1 MKKVFFGVLLA
12 MADLATWVMML
23 MLFLPIGQQVSL
35 VFGLVA
41 GLCSALGYWL
51 IMRGA
56 EELPQTQFWYYAGL
70 FSKIL
75 CAYTAAMTILDAVQQ
90 LGLFTL
96 HLPAMVENILYYV
109 TDLGSFFVMYFC
121 VLGVRDLQYVARKNL
136 FAGEIYKCFTL
147 NSIGKIKNYFS
158 SDDLYSVCIVSRALI
173 NFCGFVVSG
182 FADEYFISLC
192 IIAITILEIVCACLN
207 SDLGFCFENVSKL
220 CSYSSFKVF
229 CLVSGNYLY
238 GVISVYKQR
247 KYIIGKM

>member
-12 MADLATWVMML
+12 MADLAAWVMML
-23 MLFLPIGQQVSL
+23 MLFLPIGPQVSL

-41 GLCSALGYWL
+41 GVCSALGYWL

-75 CAYTAAMTILDAVQQ
+75 CAYTAAMTILDLLQQ

-96 HLPAMVENILYYV
+96 NLPTLVSNILYYV

-136 FAGEIYKCFTL
+136 FAGEIYKCFTAWVVIRL
-147 NSIGKIKNYFS
+147 LASLIFQW
-158 SDDLYSVCIVSRALI
+158 LYLAAVVAYVVMLVYYGRAAWAYDKR
-173 NFCGFVVSG
+173 NPYQQ
-182 FADEYFISLC
+182 D
-192 IIAITILEIVCACLN
+192 
-207 SDLGFCFENVSKL
+207 
-220 CSYSSFKVF
+220 
-229 CLVSGNYLY
+229 
-238 GVISVYKQR
+238 
-247 KYIIGKM
+247 

>member
-12 MADLATWVMML
+12 MADLAAWVMML
-23 MLFLPIGQQVSL
+23 MLFLPIGPQVSL

-41 GLCSALGYWL
+41 GVCSALGYWL

-75 CAYTAAMTILDAVQQ
+75 CAYTAAMTILDLLQQ

-96 HLPAMVENILYYV
+96 NLPTLVSNVLYYV

-136 FAGEIYKCFTL
+136 FAGEIYKCFTAWVVIRL
-147 NSIGKIKNYFS
+147 LASLIFQW
-158 SDDLYSVCIVSRALI
+158 LYLAAVVAYVVMLVYYGRAAWAYDKR
-173 NFCGFVVSG
+173 NPYQ
-182 FADEYFISLC
+182 E
-192 IIAITILEIVCACLN
+192 
-207 SDLGFCFENVSKL
+207 
-220 CSYSSFKVF
+220 
-229 CLVSGNYLY
+229 
-238 GVISVYKQR
+238 
-247 KYIIGKM
+247 

>member
-136 FAGEIYKCFTL
+136 FAGEIYKCFTAWVVL
-147 NSIGKIKNYFS
+147 RLVASLIFQW
-158 SDDLYSVCIVSRALI
+158 LYV
-173 NFCGFVVSG
+173 
-182 FADEYFISLC
+182 
-192 IIAITILEIVCACLN
+192 IAIGAYV
-207 SDLGFCFENVSKL
+207 VM
-220 CSYSSFKVF
+220 
-229 CLVSGNYLY
+229 LVYY
-238 GVISVYKQR
+238 GRAAWAYDKRNPYQE
-247 KYIIGKM
+247 

>member
-136 FAGEIYKCFTL
+136 FAGEIYKCFTAWVVIRL
-147 NSIGKIKNYFS
+147 LASLIFQW
-158 SDDLYSVCIVSRALI
+158 LYV
-173 NFCGFVVSG
+173 
-182 FADEYFISLC
+182 
-192 IIAITILEIVCACLN
+192 IAIGAYV
-207 SDLGFCFENVSKL
+207 VM
-220 CSYSSFKVF
+220 
-229 CLVSGNYLY
+229 LVYY
-238 GVISVYKQR
+238 GRAAWAYDKRNPYQE
-247 KYIIGKM
+247 

>member
-136 FAGEIYKCFTL
+136 FAGEIYKCFTAWVVL
-147 NSIGKIKNYFS
+147 RLVASLIFQW
-158 SDDLYSVCIVSRALI
+158 LYV
-173 NFCGFVVSG
+173 
-182 FADEYFISLC
+182 
-192 IIAITILEIVCACLN
+192 IAIGAYV
-207 SDLGFCFENVSKL
+207 VM
-220 CSYSSFKVF
+220 
-229 CLVSGNYLY
+229 LVYY
-238 GVISVYKQR
+238 GRAAWAYDKRNPYQE
-247 KYIIGKM
+247 Y

>member
-23 MLFLPIGQQVSL
+23 MLFLPIGPQVSL

-121 VLGVRDLQYVARKNL
+121 VLGVRDLQYVALKNL
-136 FAGEIYKCFTL
+136 FAGEIYKCFTAWVVIRL
-147 NSIGKIKNYFS
+147 LASLIFQW
-158 SDDLYSVCIVSRALI
+158 LYV
-173 NFCGFVVSG
+173 
-182 FADEYFISLC
+182 
-192 IIAITILEIVCACLN
+192 IAIGAYV
-207 SDLGFCFENVSKL
+207 VM
-220 CSYSSFKVF
+220 
-229 CLVSGNYLY
+229 LVYY
-238 GVISVYKQR
+238 GRAAWAYDKRNPYQQD
-247 KYIIGKM
+247 

>member
-23 MLFLPIGQQVSL
+23 MLFLPIGPHLST
-35 VFGLVA
+35 VFAVVT

-75 CAYTAAMTILDAVQQ
+75 CAYTAAMTILDVVQQ

-136 FAGEIYKCFTL
+136 FAAQIYKCFTAWVVIRL
-147 NSIGKIKNYFS
+147 LASLIFQW
-158 SDDLYSVCIVSRALI
+158 LYLAA
-173 NFCGFVVSG
+173 VV
-182 FADEYFISLC
+182 A
-192 IIAITILEIVCACLN
+192 
-207 SDLGFCFENVSKL
+207 
-220 CSYSSFKVF
+220 
-229 CLVSGNYLY
+229 
-238 GVISVYKQR
+238 
-247 KYIIGKM
+247 YIIMLVYYGRAAWAYDKRNPYQE

>member
-12 MADLATWVMML
+12 MADLAAWVMML
-23 MLFLPIGQQVSL
+23 MLFLPIGRQVSL

-41 GLCSALGYWL
+41 GVCSALGYWL

-75 CAYTAAMTILDAVQQ
+75 CAYTAAMTILDFVQQ

-96 HLPAMVENILYYV
+96 NLPAMLSNILYYV

-136 FAGEIYKCFTL
+136 FAGEIYKCFTAWVVIRL
-147 NSIGKIKNYFS
+147 LASLIFQW
-158 SDDLYSVCIVSRALI
+158 LY
-173 NFCGFVVSG
+173 
-182 FADEYFISLC
+182 
-192 IIAITILEIVCACLN
+192 IIAIGAYIVM
-207 SDLGFCFENVSKL
+207 
-220 CSYSSFKVF
+220 
-229 CLVSGNYLY
+229 LVYY
-238 GVISVYKQR
+238 GRAAWAYDKRNPYQQD
-247 KYIIGKM
+247 

>member
-23 MLFLPIGQQVSL
+23 MLFLPIGPQVSL

-136 FAGEIYKCFTL
+136 FAGEIYKCFTAWVVL
-147 NSIGKIKNYFS
+147 RLVASLIFQW
-158 SDDLYSVCIVSRALI
+158 LYLAAVVAYVVMLVYYGRAAWAYDKR
-173 NFCGFVVSG
+173 NPYQQ
-182 FADEYFISLC
+182 D
-192 IIAITILEIVCACLN
+192 
-207 SDLGFCFENVSKL
+207 
-220 CSYSSFKVF
+220 
-229 CLVSGNYLY
+229 
-238 GVISVYKQR
+238 
-247 KYIIGKM
+247 

>member
-12 MADLATWVMML
+12 MADLAAWVMML
-23 MLFLPIGQQVSL
+23 MLFLPIGPHLST
-35 VFGLVA
+35 VFAVVT

-75 CAYTAAMTILDAVQQ
+75 CAYTAAMTILDVVQQ

-96 HLPAMVENILYYV
+96 HLPAMVENILFYI

-136 FAGEIYKCFTL
+136 FAAQIYKCFTAWVVIRL
-147 NSIGKIKNYFS
+147 LASLIFQW
-158 SDDLYSVCIVSRALI
+158 LYLAAAVAYVVMLVYYGRAAWAYDKR
-173 NFCGFVVSG
+173 NPYQQ
-182 FADEYFISLC
+182 D
-192 IIAITILEIVCACLN
+192 
-207 SDLGFCFENVSKL
+207 
-220 CSYSSFKVF
+220 
-229 CLVSGNYLY
+229 
-238 GVISVYKQR
+238 
-247 KYIIGKM
+247 

>member
-12 MADLATWVMML
+12 MADLAAWVMML
-23 MLFLPIGQQVSL
+23 MLFLPIGPHLST
-35 VFGLVA
+35 VFAVVT

-75 CAYTAAMTILDAVQQ
+75 CAYTAAMTILDVVQQ

-96 HLPAMVENILYYV
+96 HLPAMVSNILFYI

-136 FAGEIYKCFTL
+136 FAAQIYKCFTAWVVIRL
-147 NSIGKIKNYFS
+147 LASLLFQW
-158 SDDLYSVCIVSRALI
+158 LYLAA
-173 NFCGFVVSG
+173 VV
-182 FADEYFISLC
+182 A
-192 IIAITILEIVCACLN
+192 
-207 SDLGFCFENVSKL
+207 
-220 CSYSSFKVF
+220 
-229 CLVSGNYLY
+229 
-238 GVISVYKQR
+238 
-247 KYIIGKM
+247 YIIMLVYYGRAAWAYDKRNPYQQN

>member
-23 MLFLPIGQQVSL
+23 MLFLPIGPQVSL

-136 FAGEIYKCFTL
+136 FAGEIYKCFTAWVVIRL
-147 NSIGKIKNYFS
+147 LASLIFQW
-158 SDDLYSVCIVSRALI
+158 LYV
-173 NFCGFVVSG
+173 
-182 FADEYFISLC
+182 
-192 IIAITILEIVCACLN
+192 IAIGAYV
-207 SDLGFCFENVSKL
+207 VM
-220 CSYSSFKVF
+220 
-229 CLVSGNYLY
+229 LVYY
-238 GVISVYKQR
+238 GRAAWAYDKRNPYQE
-247 KYIIGKM
+247 

>member
-23 MLFLPIGQQVSL
+23 MLFLPIGPQVSL

-136 FAGEIYKCFTL
+136 FAGEIYKCFTAWVVL
-147 NSIGKIKNYFS
+147 RLVASLIFQW
-158 SDDLYSVCIVSRALI
+158 LYV
-173 NFCGFVVSG
+173 
-182 FADEYFISLC
+182 
-192 IIAITILEIVCACLN
+192 IAIGAYV
-207 SDLGFCFENVSKL
+207 VM
-220 CSYSSFKVF
+220 
-229 CLVSGNYLY
+229 LVYY
-238 GVISVYKQR
+238 GRAAWAYDKRNPYQQD
-247 KYIIGKM
+247 

>member
-136 FAGEIYKCFTL
+136 FAGEIYKCFTAWVVIRL
-147 NSIGKIKNYFS
+147 LASLIFQW
-158 SDDLYSVCIVSRALI
+158 LYV
-173 NFCGFVVSG
+173 
-182 FADEYFISLC
+182 
-192 IIAITILEIVCACLN
+192 IAIGAYV
-207 SDLGFCFENVSKL
+207 VM
-220 CSYSSFKVF
+220 
-229 CLVSGNYLY
+229 LVYY
-238 GVISVYKQR
+238 GRAAWAYDKRNPYQQ
-247 KYIIGKM
+247 

>member
-23 MLFLPIGQQVSL
+23 MLFLPIGPQVSL

-136 FAGEIYKCFTL
+136 FAGEIYKCFTAWVVL
-147 NSIGKIKNYFS
+147 RLVASLIFQW
-158 SDDLYSVCIVSRALI
+158 LYV
-173 NFCGFVVSG
+173 
-182 FADEYFISLC
+182 
-192 IIAITILEIVCACLN
+192 IAIGAYV
-207 SDLGFCFENVSKL
+207 VM
-220 CSYSSFKVF
+220 
-229 CLVSGNYLY
+229 LVYY
-238 GVISVYKQR
+238 GRAAWAYDKRNPYQQ
-247 KYIIGKM
+247 

>member
-12 MADLATWVMML
+12 MADLAAWVMML
-23 MLFLPIGQQVSL
+23 MLFLPIGPQLST
-35 VFGLVA
+35 VFAVVT

-75 CAYTAAMTILDAVQQ
+75 CAYTAAMTILDVVQQ

-96 HLPAMVENILYYV
+96 HLPAMVSNILFYV

-136 FAGEIYKCFTL
+136 FAAEIYKCFTAWVVIRL
-147 NSIGKIKNYFS
+147 LASLIFQW
-158 SDDLYSVCIVSRALI
+158 LYLAAAVAYVVMLVYYGRAAWAYDKR
-173 NFCGFVVSG
+173 NPYQES
-182 FADEYFISLC
+182 
-192 IIAITILEIVCACLN
+192 
-207 SDLGFCFENVSKL
+207 
-220 CSYSSFKVF
+220 
-229 CLVSGNYLY
+229 
-238 GVISVYKQR
+238 
-247 KYIIGKM
+247 

>member
-96 HLPAMVENILYYV
+96 HLPAMVENILYYI

-136 FAGEIYKCFTL
+136 FAGEIYKCFTAWVVL
-147 NSIGKIKNYFS
+147 RLVASLIFQW
-158 SDDLYSVCIVSRALI
+158 LYV
-173 NFCGFVVSG
+173 
-182 FADEYFISLC
+182 
-192 IIAITILEIVCACLN
+192 IAIGAYV
-207 SDLGFCFENVSKL
+207 VM
-220 CSYSSFKVF
+220 
-229 CLVSGNYLY
+229 LVYY
-238 GVISVYKQR
+238 GRAAWAYDKRNPYQQD
-247 KYIIGKM
+247 

>member
-12 MADLATWVMML
+12 MADLAAWVMML
-23 MLFLPIGQQVSL
+23 MLFLPIGPQVSL

-41 GLCSALGYWL
+41 GVCSALGYWL

-75 CAYTAAMTILDAVQQ
+75 CAYTAAMTILDLLQQ

-96 HLPAMVENILYYV
+96 NLPTLVSNILYYV

-136 FAGEIYKCFTL
+136 FAGEIYKCFTAWVVIRL
-147 NSIGKIKNYFS
+147 LASLIFQW
-158 SDDLYSVCIVSRALI
+158 LYLAAVVAYVVMLVYYGRA
-173 NFCGFVVSG
+173 
-182 FADEYFISLC
+182 AW
-192 IIAITILEIVCACLN
+192 
-207 SDLGFCFENVSKL
+207 
-220 CSYSSFKVF
+220 SYDKR
-229 CLVSGNYLY
+229 NPY
-238 GVISVYKQR
+238 QE
-247 KYIIGKM
+247 

>member
-12 MADLATWVMML
+12 MADLAAWVMML
-23 MLFLPIGQQVSL
+23 MLFLPIGPQVSL

-41 GLCSALGYWL
+41 GVCSALGYWL

-75 CAYTAAMTILDAVQQ
+75 CAYTAAMTILDVVQQ

-96 HLPAMVENILYYV
+96 HLPAMVSNILFYV

-136 FAGEIYKCFTL
+136 FAGEIYKCFTAWVVIRL
-147 NSIGKIKNYFS
+147 LASLIFQW
-158 SDDLYSVCIVSRALI
+158 LYLAAVVAYVVMLVYYGRAAWAYDKR
-173 NFCGFVVSG
+173 NPYQ
-182 FADEYFISLC
+182 E
-192 IIAITILEIVCACLN
+192 
-207 SDLGFCFENVSKL
+207 
-220 CSYSSFKVF
+220 
-229 CLVSGNYLY
+229 
-238 GVISVYKQR
+238 
-247 KYIIGKM
+247 

>member
-75 CAYTAAMTILDAVQQ
+75 CAYTAAMTILDVVQQ

-136 FAGEIYKCFTL
+136 FAGEIYKCFTAWVVL
-147 NSIGKIKNYFS
+147 RLVASLIFQW
-158 SDDLYSVCIVSRALI
+158 LYV
-173 NFCGFVVSG
+173 
-182 FADEYFISLC
+182 
-192 IIAITILEIVCACLN
+192 IAIGAYV
-207 SDLGFCFENVSKL
+207 VM
-220 CSYSSFKVF
+220 
-229 CLVSGNYLY
+229 LVYY
-238 GVISVYKQR
+238 GRAAWAYDKRNPYQE
-247 KYIIGKM
+247 

>member
-12 MADLATWVMML
+12 MADLAAWVMML
-23 MLFLPIGQQVSL
+23 MLFLPIGPQVSL

-41 GLCSALGYWL
+41 GVCSALGYWL

-75 CAYTAAMTILDAVQQ
+75 CAYTAAMTILDLVQQ

-96 HLPAMVENILYYV
+96 NLPTLVSNILFYV

-136 FAGEIYKCFTL
+136 FAGEIYKCFTAWVVIRL
-147 NSIGKIKNYFS
+147 LASLIFQW
-158 SDDLYSVCIVSRALI
+158 LYLAAVVAYVVMLVYYGRAAWAYDKR
-173 NFCGFVVSG
+173 NPYQ
-182 FADEYFISLC
+182 E
-192 IIAITILEIVCACLN
+192 
-207 SDLGFCFENVSKL
+207 
-220 CSYSSFKVF
+220 
-229 CLVSGNYLY
+229 
-238 GVISVYKQR
+238 
-247 KYIIGKM
+247 

>member
-1 MKKVFFGVLLA
+1 MKKVFLGVVLA

-23 MLFLPIGQQVSL
+23 MLFLPIGPQVSL

-136 FAGEIYKCFTL
+136 FAGEIYKCFTAWVVL
-147 NSIGKIKNYFS
+147 RLVASLIFQW
-158 SDDLYSVCIVSRALI
+158 LYV
-173 NFCGFVVSG
+173 
-182 FADEYFISLC
+182 
-192 IIAITILEIVCACLN
+192 IAIGAYV
-207 SDLGFCFENVSKL
+207 VM
-220 CSYSSFKVF
+220 
-229 CLVSGNYLY
+229 LVYY
-238 GVISVYKQR
+238 GRAAWAYDKRNPYQE
-247 KYIIGKM
+247 

>member
-12 MADLATWVMML
+12 MADLAAWVMML
-23 MLFLPIGQQVSL
+23 MLFLPIGPQVSL

-41 GLCSALGYWL
+41 GVCSALGYWL

-75 CAYTAAMTILDAVQQ
+75 CAYTAAMTILDLLQQ

-96 HLPAMVENILYYV
+96 NLPALVSNILYYV

-136 FAGEIYKCFTL
+136 FAGEIYKCFTAWVVIRL
-147 NSIGKIKNYFS
+147 LASLIFQW
-158 SDDLYSVCIVSRALI
+158 LYLAAVVAYVVMLVYYGRAAWAYDKR
-173 NFCGFVVSG
+173 NPYQ
-182 FADEYFISLC
+182 E
-192 IIAITILEIVCACLN
+192 
-207 SDLGFCFENVSKL
+207 
-220 CSYSSFKVF
+220 
-229 CLVSGNYLY
+229 
-238 GVISVYKQR
+238 
-247 KYIIGKM
+247 

>member
-1 MKKVFFGVLLA
+1 MIKVFFGVLLA

-75 CAYTAAMTILDAVQQ
+75 CAYTAAMTILDVVQQ

-96 HLPAMVENILYYV
+96 HLPAMVSNILFYI

-136 FAGEIYKCFTL
+136 FAGEIYKCFTAWVVL
-147 NSIGKIKNYFS
+147 RLVASLIFQW
-158 SDDLYSVCIVSRALI
+158 LYV
-173 NFCGFVVSG
+173 
-182 FADEYFISLC
+182 
-192 IIAITILEIVCACLN
+192 IAIGAYV
-207 SDLGFCFENVSKL
+207 VM
-220 CSYSSFKVF
+220 
-229 CLVSGNYLY
+229 LVYY
-238 GVISVYKQR
+238 GRAAWAYDKRNPYQQD
-247 KYIIGKM
+247 

>member
-12 MADLATWVMML
+12 MADLATWVMMI
-23 MLFLPIGQQVSL
+23 MLFLPIGRQISL

-75 CAYTAAMTILDAVQQ
+75 CAYTAAMTILDVVQQ

-96 HLPAMVENILYYV
+96 HLPALLENVLFYI

-136 FAGEIYKCFTL
+136 FAAQIYKCFTAWVVIRL
-147 NSIGKIKNYFS
+147 LASLIFQW
-158 SDDLYSVCIVSRALI
+158 LYLAAVVAYIVMLVYYGRAAWAYDKR
-173 NFCGFVVSG
+173 NPYQQ
-182 FADEYFISLC
+182 D
-192 IIAITILEIVCACLN
+192 
-207 SDLGFCFENVSKL
+207 
-220 CSYSSFKVF
+220 
-229 CLVSGNYLY
+229 
-238 GVISVYKQR
+238 
-247 KYIIGKM
+247 

>member
-136 FAGEIYKCFTL
+136 FAGEIYKCFTAWVVL
-147 NSIGKIKNYFS
+147 RLVASLIFQW
-158 SDDLYSVCIVSRALI
+158 LYV
-173 NFCGFVVSG
+173 
-182 FADEYFISLC
+182 
-192 IIAITILEIVCACLN
+192 IAIGAYV
-207 SDLGFCFENVSKL
+207 VM
-220 CSYSSFKVF
+220 
-229 CLVSGNYLY
+229 LVYY
-238 GVISVYKQR
+238 GRAAWAYDKRNPYQPD
-247 KYIIGKM
+247 